1 MDRWIYSL
9 SWECKEAVMDKRKLA
24 KIPLEEA
31 TQDMVNIAAIS
42 KNLYYIITARL
53 IEDNK
58 ILLLN
63 FYEIATL
70 RKNKTGAVIRT
81 FLSAD
86 DYITQDLTSS
96 KVKWLT
102 SSFARMDMRFRDF
115 CYNSK
120 IKHYEHIDRT
130 LFRTKEEQK
139 LAYDFVTYG

>member
-102 SSFARMDMRFRDF
+102 SSLREW
-115 CYNSK
+115 
-120 IKHYEHIDRT
+120 I
-130 LFRTKEEQK
+130 
-139 LAYDFVTYG
+139 